1 MELQSICIPSR
12 AVYNISEGANQVF
25 DVYDFIGNETIDAK
39 NLGDALRALNLNPTL
54 AFIEKLGGTK
64 KKGEKTLKINE
75 FLALFK
81 EAKANKDVGNFD
93 DFMECLKL
101 YDKQDDGK
109 MLAAELQHILMAIG
123 GNERLD
129 ELECAHILKDCM
141 EAEDEDGFTPYLRK
155 LPIRALHPI
164 SHASISILHEDSI
177 VMKIENRITH
187 QAA

>member
-1 MELQSICIPSR
+1 MANELSARDIER
-12 AVYNISEGANQVF
+12 ANQVF

-141 EAEDEDGFTPYLRK
+141 EAEDEDGFTPYLPFVK
-155 LPIRALHPI
+155 KFM
-164 SHASISILHEDSI
+164 S
-177 VMKIENRITH
+177 
-187 QAA
+187 